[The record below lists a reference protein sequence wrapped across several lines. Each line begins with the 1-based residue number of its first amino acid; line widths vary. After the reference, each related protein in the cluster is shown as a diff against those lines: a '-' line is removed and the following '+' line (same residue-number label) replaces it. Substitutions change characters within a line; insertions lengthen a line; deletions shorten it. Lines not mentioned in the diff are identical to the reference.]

1 MGHLTFLLEFLTVY
15 NYHNR
20 IGKILSSQGKK
31 KQNEASL
38 SGSKVM
44 IFIYPKSTFLAQKK
58 LRTVM
63 CTVKKMKMYLMLCAL
78 LKK

>member
-20 IGKILSSQGKK
+20 KGKIHSSQGK

-38 SGSKVM
+38 SGSTVM
-44 IFIYPKSTFLAQKK
+44 IFYI
-58 LRTVM
+58 
-63 CTVKKMKMYLMLCAL
+63 
-78 LKK
+78 